1 MKIQQFQGL
10 QFRLQQHTPILFPP
24 FGTPLIADPTVLLPT
39 ETPDRK
45 WHLFAH
51 TFLGIQQFTSADGV
65 QWQKVQTVVRFA
77 LRPFIFKEDNR
88 YYIFY
93 EKFSG
98 PNLVLPGKKWYSQ
111 LELRHSDDL
120 KKWSAPSTLVV
131 PSLHFHRDAA
141 LGEAVSN
148 PCLIK
153 TGQRYR
159 LYFSCSLVR
168 VPDCGF
174 NEPLHISYAESD
186 RIDGDY
192 VAAARPVFSPSP
204 EMPWNNLGAGSM
216 KVITCEDGYVAF
228 QNGIYAHNGR
238 SGSAICLLHSSD
250 GIAWQYLEQKPLLA
264 PDAQLPWMG
273 SHIYACDPKIYD
285 GKLYLYFNAR
295 NHAHWSKGSEKIGL
309 AIAEF

>member
-51 TFLGIQQFTSADGV
+51 TFWGIQQFTSADGV
-65 QWQKVQTVVRFA
+65 Q
-77 LRPFIFKEDNR
+77 
-88 YYIFY
+88 
-93 EKFSG
+93 
-98 PNLVLPGKKWYSQ
+98 
-111 LELRHSDDL
+111 
-120 KKWSAPSTLVV
+120 
-131 PSLHFHRDAA
+131 
-141 LGEAVSN
+141 
-148 PCLIK
+148 
-153 TGQRYR
+153 
-159 LYFSCSLVR
+159 
-168 VPDCGF
+168 
-174 NEPLHISYAESD
+174 
-186 RIDGDY
+186 
-192 VAAARPVFSPSP
+192 
-204 EMPWNNLGAGSM
+204 
-216 KVITCEDGYVAF
+216 
-228 QNGIYAHNGR
+228 
-238 SGSAICLLHSSD
+238 
-250 GIAWQYLEQKPLLA
+250 WQYLEQKPLLA